1 MNRIANLRWMVL
13 FVVPIVLGHGAV
25 TAQRGPDAS
34 AMNDEQFV
42 AYLESTPVQEAGVIS
57 ASDQRRLAKLF
68 FSLAAT
74 LGGGKTNVRVLQ
86 GAMQVR
92 VPAAGSVREMV
103 VARYT
108 DYAGAVERFR
118 ADVSYLLDRP
128 ESMPLLY
135 RATMDGHLVC
145 TRLDAYTRL
154 METYGVSVND
164 LLSILSSREACAQFR
179 RAAFSR
185 PVEGTIAAS
194 IEDSEYGRSRI
205 AVLEQEIAELEKLV
219 EDLREIEGR

>member
-1 MNRIANLRWMVL
+1 MMLL
-13 FVVPIVLGHGAV
+13 VVPIMLGHGAV
-25 TAQRGPDAS
+25 TAQRGSDAS
-34 AMNDEQFV
+34 TMSDEQFV
-42 AYLESTPVQEAGVIS
+42 AYLESTPVEEAGVIS
-57 ASDQRRLAKLF
+57 AGDQRRLAKLF

-92 VPAAGSVREMV
+92 EPAAASVREMV
-103 VARYT
+103 AARYT
-108 DYAGAVERFR
+108 DYAGAVDRFR
-118 ADVSYLLDRP
+118 VDVSSLLDRP
-128 ESMPLLY
+128 ESMPLLF
-135 RATMDGHLVC
+135 RATMDGHLTC

-185 PVEGTIAAS
+185 SVEGTIAAS
-194 IEDSEYGRSRI
+194 IEDSANRRARI
-205 AVLEQEIAELEKLV
+205 AALEQEIAELEKLV
-219 EDLREIEGR
+219 EDLREIEER